1 MVASASSTLTLIVG
15 SEDFLVERAIS
26 QIVRSARSV
35 DPDTERR
42 EVDGIAPGARG
53 TLEQACSP
61 TLFGGGAIVVV
72 DNTES
77 ADPALIASITR
88 AAQEEGGVE
97 LIALHPGGARGKKNL
112 EALAKV
118 ARERVSCDEVK
129 RGRAISDFVNAEMRS
144 LKRTLTPQAQALLI
158 AAVGTDI
165 RALASACSQLAS
177 DVQRN
182 EIDADEVGKYFGG
195 TVDVTGFQI
204 ADAVLNRQASQALRL
219 LRLAEGTDGGS
230 RLGPA
235 TVASLVNAIRQ
246 LVAVSGAAPGTSERD
261 LAAIAKVP
269 PWKLRTINQQLRRW
283 SQLDLAEAVLLLGNL
298 DAAMKGGLR
307 EGDQLEPTQKGLAM
321 EEAVVRMGT
330 DGRK

>member
-1 MVASASSTLTLIVG
+1 MTDSSSTLTLLVG
-15 SEDFLVERAIS
+15 SEDFLVERAIT
-26 QIVRSARSV
+26 QIVRSARRI

-42 EVDGIAPGARG
+42 DVDGIAPGALG
-53 TLEQACSP
+53 SLEQACSP

-72 DNTES
+72 DNAES
-77 ADPALIASITR
+77 ADPALIASIAR
-88 AAQEEGGVE
+88 AAREEGGVE
-97 LIALHPGGARGKKNL
+97 LIALHQGGARGKKNL
-112 EALAKV
+112 EALTKV
-118 ARERVSCDEVK
+118 ARDRISCDEVK
-129 RGRAISDFVNAEMRS
+129 RGRAIAEFVNSEMRS
-144 LKRTLTPQAQALLI
+144 LKRTMTPQGQALLI

-165 RALASACSQLAS
+165 RALAAACSQLAS
-177 DVQRN
+177 DVQQN
-182 EIDADEVGKYFGG
+182 EIDADAIGKYFGG

-204 ADAVLNRQASQALRL
+204 ADAVLNRQAGQALRL

-246 LVAVSGAAPGTSERD
+246 LVAVSGADPGTSDRD
-261 LAAIAKVP
+261 LAALAKIP

-283 SQLDLAEAVLLLGNL
+283 SQLDLAEAVLLLGDL

-321 EEAVVRMGT
+321 EEA
-330 DGRK
+330 

>member
-1 MVASASSTLTLIVG
+1 MPSPTSTLTLIVG

-26 QIVRSARSV
+26 RLVRDARSS
-35 DPDTERR
+35 DPDLERR
-42 EVDGIAPGARG
+42 DVDALAPGALG

-61 TLFGGGAIVVV
+61 TLFGGGATVVV
-72 DNTES
+72 DSTES
-77 ADPALIASITR
+77 ADPAVIVGITR
-88 AAQEEGGVE
+88 AAQEEGGVD
-97 LIALHPGGARGKKNL
+97 LIALHPGGARGKKTL

-118 ARERVSCDEVK
+118 ARERISCDEVK
-129 RGRAISDFVNAEMRS
+129 RGRATTDFVNAEMRS
-144 LKRTLTPQAQALLI
+144 LKRSLTPQAQSLLI

-177 DVQRN
+177 DVQQN
-182 EIDADEVGKYFGG
+182 EIDADAVSKYFGG

-235 TVASLVNAIRQ
+235 TIASLVNAIRQ
-246 LVAVSGAAPGTSERD
+246 LVAVSAAEPGTSDRD
-261 LAAIAKVP
+261 LAIAAKVP

-283 SQLDLAEAVLLLGNL
+283 SQLDLAEAILLLGDL

-307 EGDQLEPTQKGLAM
+307 DGDQLDPTQKGLAM
-321 EEAVVRMGT
+321 EKAVVTMGT
-330 DGRK
+330 FERK